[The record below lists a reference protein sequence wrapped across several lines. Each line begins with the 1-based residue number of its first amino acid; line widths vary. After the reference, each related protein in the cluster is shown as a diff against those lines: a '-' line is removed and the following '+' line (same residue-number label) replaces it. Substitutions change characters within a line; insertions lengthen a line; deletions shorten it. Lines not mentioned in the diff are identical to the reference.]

1 LGISEDFALDTFL
14 TDPFPLER
22 YGYNL
27 THLARQGVFAPSVK
41 YEKYVAS
48 IFQILLRENKGKH
61 SPLLLDSDERRRLQI
76 VTETVRQMA
85 KGEAPDSLSTKQVIA
100 LNYEALFTFLPASL
114 EDPFSVAQQ
123 SEETAQ
129 EGDLARFSPEKGAD
143 RLFSRPTL
151 QQRNVSQIV
160 FSRLQALFLAVRQT
174 EGRVVLFVDH
184 FHRLLGGEEQRYPI
198 DAANLLIPALAR
210 HAIQIIGACTLAQYR
225 QHIERFA
232 AIEFRLQAICIES
245 DDES

>member
-1 LGISEDFALDTFL
+1 MS
-14 TDPFPLER
+14 R
-22 YGYNL
+22 
-27 THLARQGVFAPSVK
+27 
-41 YEKYVAS
+41 
-48 IFQILLRENKGKH
+48 IFQILLRQGNSKYN
-61 SPLLLDSDERRRLQI
+61 PLLLDADEQRRVLI
-76 VTETVRQMA
+76 VTEAVRQMA
-85 KGEAPDSLSTKQVIA
+85 AGNAPEPLPTWQVVA